1 MRTAL
6 ALALAAALAGCSVSE
21 PPAPSPPTQAQPQSE
36 LMKWPALLERPRPE
50 PDATIAYGSDTMQ
63 KVDLWL
69 PAGKGP
75 HPTVLMI
82 HGGCWQTEIADRRI
96 MNWIAD
102 DLKKRGIA
110 VWNIDYRGVDRAG
123 GGYPGT
129 FRDVA
134 AAADAFPKHAKRY
147 KLDGSR
153 LVLVGHSAGGHLALW
168 LAGREWDRKAPFE
181 IRLVVRR
188 PGTGA
193 TLHREVADPLGA
205 ILLALPG
212 VDGLEAHS
220 SDGRSE
226 TNVSFKAGTGEAQAL
241 EAVRGALPALRAALP
256 EGSGEP
262 ELRLERSDIPRDSP
276 LFADRPLPILA
287 VVAAGGL
294 PDLKL
299 AATPPGS
306 GCGTEVVQS
315 LVGAPSQD
323 RPDVYADTSAAELPR
338 IRARQFLVNG
348 AEDRIIPVGFAAS
361 YRDRRAANGEK
372 VRVEIVP
379 RTGHVE
385 LIAPETAAW
394 QRQVAIIQEIFRE
407 EPVRVNVVQR
417 P

>member
-1 MRTAL
+1 MRPAL
-6 ALALAAALAGCSVSE
+6 ALALAAALAGCSVSK
-21 PPAPSPPTQAQPQSE
+21 PPAPPLPAQPE

-50 PDATIAYGSDTMQ
+50 PDATLAYGDDQMQ

-69 PAGKGP
+69 PRGKGP

-102 DLKKRGIA
+102 DLRKRGIA
-110 VWNIDYRGVDRAG
+110 VWNIDYRGVDRTG

-134 AAADAFPKHAKRY
+134 AAADALPKQARRY
-147 KLDGSR
+147 GLDDSR
-153 LVLVGHSAGGHLALW
+153 LVVVGHSAGGHLALW
-168 LAGREWDRKAPFE
+168 LAGRLEERKAPFE
-181 IRLVVRR
+181 IRLVVQR
-188 PGTGA
+188 PGSSA
-193 TLHREVADPLGA
+193 TLESEVTEPIGR

-212 VDGLEAHS
+212 ADGLESTSA
-220 SDGRSE
+220 DGRSQ
-226 TNVSFKAGTGEAQAL
+226 TLVSFKAGTSEGQAL
-241 EAVRGALPALRAALP
+241 AAVRAALP
-256 EGSGEP
+256 AIRAALPPGQGDPQLSVEGSG
-262 ELRLERSDIPRDSP
+262 IPPDSP
-276 LFADRPLPILA
+276 LFAEHPLPIVA

-299 AATPPGS
+299 TATPPGS

-315 LVGAPSQD
+315 LVGTPSPD
-323 RPDVYADTSAAELPR
+323 RPDVYADTSAAVLPR

-361 YRDRRAANGEK
+361 YRDLRVAKGE
-372 VRVEIVP
+372 RVEIEIVP

-385 LIAPETAAW
+385 LIAPESAAW
-394 QRQVAIIQEIFRE
+394 QRQAAIIQNIFRE
-407 EPVRVNVVQR
+407 KPVRVNVIQR